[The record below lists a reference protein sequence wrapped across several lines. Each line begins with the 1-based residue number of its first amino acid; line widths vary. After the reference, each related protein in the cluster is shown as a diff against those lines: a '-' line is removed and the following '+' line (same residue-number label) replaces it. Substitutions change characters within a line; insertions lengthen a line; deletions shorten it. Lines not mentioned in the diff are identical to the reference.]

1 MRILLAA
8 LLVVMTAL
16 IGAPVRAADMPDY
29 PDIEIPEVDY
39 GLSGSFYL
47 RGSGALN
54 VLYTYEHVDTSGC
67 VCSSVVDYGY
77 GYSVGAGFGY
87 ETGTGLRVDA
97 TVDYLS
103 NDGLSDG
110 TNTLSLR
117 STVALAN
124 AYYDFGFDGHGSA
137 SGGFG
142 GYVGAGLGVAYNQTV
157 VTPTDPSLPDGEQWG
172 AAGALMAG
180 VTYDTGTWVADLGYR
195 ALLLPTITNNAQGIP
210 SYYLNGNVISEV
222 RGTVRYRLQ

>member
-8 LLVVMTAL
+8 LLVAMTAM
-16 IGAPVRAADMPDY
+16 IGASARAADIPEY

-39 GLSGSFYL
+39 GLQGSFYL
-47 RGSGALN
+47 RGSGAANLLWN
-54 VLYTYEHVDTSGC
+54 YEHVDTSGC
-67 VCSSVVDYGY
+67 VCTSTAAYGY

-87 ETGTGLRVDA
+87 ETGMGLRIDG
-97 TVDYLS
+97 TLDYIHNS
-103 NDGLSDG
+103 GLNDG
-110 TNTLSLR
+110 TNTLTLR

-124 AYYDFGFDGHGSA
+124 VYYDFGFDGHGSA
-137 SGGFG
+137 EGGFG
-142 GYVGAGLGVAYNQTV
+142 GYVGGGIGVAYNLTSV
-157 VTPTDPSLPDGEQWG
+157 SPVNAALPDGAQWG

-195 ALLLPTITNNAQGIP
+195 ALLLPTITNNAEGIP
-210 SYYLNGNVISEV
+210 SYYLNGNVINEI

>member
-8 LLVVMTAL
+8 LLVAMTAL
-16 IGAPVRAADMPDY
+16 VGAPARAADIPEY

-47 RGSGALN
+47 RGSGAVG
-54 VLYTYEHVDTSGC
+54 VLWNYEHIDTSGC
-67 VCSSVVDYGY
+67 VCAAATNYGY

-87 ETGTGLRVDA
+87 ETGMGLRMDA
-97 TVDYLS
+97 TVDYVA

-137 SGGFG
+137 NGGFG
-142 GYVGAGLGVAYNQTV
+142 GYVGAGLGLAYNQTAI
-157 VTPTDPSLPDGEQWG
+157 TPVDPALPDGTQWG
-172 AAGALMAG
+172 AAGAVMAG

-195 ALLLPTITNNAQGIP
+195 ALVLPTITNNALGTP